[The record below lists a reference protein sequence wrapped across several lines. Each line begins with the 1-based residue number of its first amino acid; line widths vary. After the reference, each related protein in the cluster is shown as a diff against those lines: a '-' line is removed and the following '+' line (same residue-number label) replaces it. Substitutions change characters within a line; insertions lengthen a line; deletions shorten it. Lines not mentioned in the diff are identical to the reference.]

1 LQQAALRCLARSFA
15 GGNKGEGAQSSL
27 SAEESTPAIVLR
39 TRDYAEA
46 DRIVTLLTRDCGK
59 LSGIAKGAKA
69 SRRRFE
75 RKLEPFTQAILYFR
89 RRPHGQLV
97 FITRAER
104 MDDAP
109 PEFDQLGKIALG
121 SYMLELTDALT
132 TEEAEAVAAYEVL
145 ANGLEVLGRR
155 TPTIALRQAFELK
168 ILEAAGFGL
177 EFGRCRLCDKL
188 AEPEAGAVYF
198 VPSRG
203 GIVCARCRL
212 QALESA
218 VRMDAS
224 NAAALARLGL
234 TPLAE
239 SEVLPH
245 GGGESQSAIAR
256 FLATILD
263 RKLRSLDFLNSIL

>member
-1 LQQAALRCLARSFA
+1 MA
-15 GGNKGEGAQSSL
+15 GPEACHL
-27 SAEESTPAIVLR
+27 PAEESTPAIVLR
-39 TRDYAEA
+39 ARDYAEA
-46 DRIVTLLTRDCGK
+46 DRIVTLLTRDFGK

-104 MDDAP
+104 SDGAP
-109 PEFDQLGKIALG
+109 AEFDELGKIALG

-145 ANGLEVLGRR
+145 ASGLEVLGRR
-155 TPTIALRQAFELK
+155 TPTMALRQGFELK
-168 ILEAAGFGL
+168 ILQAAGFGL
-177 EFGRCRLCDKL
+177 EFGRCRLCGKP
-188 AEPEAGAVYF
+188 AEAEGGAVYF

-203 GIVCARCRL
+203 GIVCARCRG
-212 QALESA
+212 QAVESA
-218 VRMDAS
+218 VRMHAA
-224 NAAALARLGL
+224 NAAALARLCL

-239 SEVLPH
+239 SATLPH
-245 GGGESQSAIAR
+245 GGGDSVSAIAR

>member
-1 LQQAALRCLARSFA
+1 LRA
-15 GGNKGEGAQSSL
+15 
-27 SAEESTPAIVLR
+27 
-39 TRDYAEA
+39 RDYAEA
-46 DRIVTLLTRDCGK
+46 DRIVTLLTRDFGK

-104 MDDAP
+104 FDSAP
-109 PEFDQLGKIALG
+109 PEFDELGKIALG

-145 ANGLEVLGRR
+145 ASGLDVVGCR
-155 TPTIALRQAFELK
+155 TPTMALRQAFELK
-168 ILEAAGFGL
+168 ILQAAGFGL
-177 EFGRCRLCDKL
+177 EFGRCRLCSKP
-188 AEPEAGAVYF
+188 AEPEGGTVYF
-198 VPSRG
+198 MTTRG
-203 GIVCARCRL
+203 GIVCAQCRG
-212 QALESA
+212 QAVESA
-218 VRMDAS
+218 LRMDAS
-224 NAAALARLGL
+224 NAAALARLSL

-239 SEVLPH
+239 VATLPH
-245 GGGESQSAIAR
+245 GGSDSASAIAR

-263 RKLRSLDFLNSIL
+263 RKLRSLDFLNSTM